1 MFFITSPNNICYLV
15 LRLVDVVVRL
25 MGDVFPELRQHKA
38 KIEEIIKEEEESFG
52 RTLAK
57 VNLAF

>member
-1 MFFITSPNNICYLV
+1 M

-25 MGDVFPELRQHKA
+25 MEDVFPELRQHKA

>member
-1 MFFITSPNNICYLV
+1 V
-15 LRLVDVVVRL
+15 LRLVDVVVRV

-52 RTLAK
+52 KTLAK
-57 VNLAF
+57 VNLSF